1 MKKVILLVATG
12 AVLISLVAGSTV
24 MAAGKSNAELY
35 LYEKDPTTW
44 QIVEDGARGK
54 LRYNLAGEE
63 FEYGF
68 NGHGLEA
75 YTDYSL
81 IYYPEPQTTW
91 PWGVTVIDRGTTN
104 NGGNINLAG
113 SVELNMD
120 LPDPNNPQKGAKIW
134 LVLTDDIN
142 GGKLTGW
149 NPTEYLFENNLIFYD
164 DTGVQPVPA
173 GNG

>member
-1 MKKVILLVATG
+1 MKKVTLLVATG
-12 AVLISLVAGSTV
+12 AVLISLVAGSAV
-24 MAAGKSNAELY
+24 MASGKSNAELY
-35 LYEKDPTTW
+35 LYEKDPTDWT
-44 QIVEDGARGK
+44 IVEDGARGK
-54 LRYNLAGEE
+54 LRYNLAGPE

-81 IYYPEPQTTW
+81 IYYPEPQTDW
-91 PWGVTVIDRGTTN
+91 PWWVKVIDSGTTN

-113 SVELNMD
+113 SVNLGRD
-120 LPDPNNPQKGAKIW
+120 LDDPPYEGAPDGGAKIW

-142 GGKLTGW
+142 KYSELQGW

-164 DTGVQPVPA
+164 DTDV
-173 GNG
+173 

>member
-1 MKKVILLVATG
+1 MKKIIPLVLTC

-24 MAAGKSNAELY
+24 MASGNPNAKLD

-54 LRYNLAGEE
+54 LRYNLAGAE

-68 NGHGLEA
+68 NGHRLEA
-75 YTDYSL
+75 NTDYSL

-91 PWGVTVIDRGTTN
+91 PWGVTVIDGGMTN

-113 SVELNMD
+113 SVDLGMD
-120 LPDPNNPQKGAKIW
+120 LTGPSDPYNPEGGAKIW
-134 LVLTDDIN
+134 LVLTADIN
-142 GGKLTGW
+142 ASSQLAGW
-149 NPTEYLFENNLIFYD
+149 NPTEYLFENNLIKYD
-164 DTGVQPVPA
+164 DTNIP
-173 GNG
+173 